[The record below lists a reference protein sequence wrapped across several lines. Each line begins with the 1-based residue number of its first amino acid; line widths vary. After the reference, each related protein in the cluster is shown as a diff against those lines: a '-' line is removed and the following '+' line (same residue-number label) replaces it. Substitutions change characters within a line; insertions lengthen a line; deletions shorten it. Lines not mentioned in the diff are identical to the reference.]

1 MLWHDGYY
9 TRSNFYEIFSPSSN
23 EKQESSAS
31 LMATMIWRVYVIS
44 VRFMNEMQGEKVSHI
59 RATNQSQFE
68 SEQQP
73 IKYTYILF
81 APRTVDFFREL
92 SVLHFPESVICSVPQ

>member
-1 MLWHDGYY
+1 
-9 TRSNFYEIFSPSSN
+9 
-23 EKQESSAS
+23 
-31 LMATMIWRVYVIS
+31 MATMIWRVYVIS
-44 VRFMNEMQGEKVSHI
+44 VRFMNEMQGEKVSNI

-68 SEQQP
+68 SEIFWFQAEQQP